1 MKDIEPVDITD
12 LYNAGFISPNGEVFA
27 MNGDIANLLHC
38 KIADKLAELYGKQF
52 EYASLAE
59 RWLETEGWVKF
70 HDGWILFSGREDIEH
85 PANWKRLTEKQVEVI
100 TNYLKALKGATF
112 GYRHIPVTFNQW
124 NNMDE
129 LARERLFMY

>member
-1 MKDIEPVDITD
+1 M
-12 LYNAGFISPNGEVFA
+12 
-27 MNGDIANLLHC
+27 
-38 KIADKLAELYGKQF
+38 
-52 EYASLAE
+52 
-59 RWLETEGWVKF
+59 
-70 HDGWILFSGREDIEH
+70 FSGREDIEH

-112 GYRHIPVTFNQW
+112 GYRHVPVTFNQW